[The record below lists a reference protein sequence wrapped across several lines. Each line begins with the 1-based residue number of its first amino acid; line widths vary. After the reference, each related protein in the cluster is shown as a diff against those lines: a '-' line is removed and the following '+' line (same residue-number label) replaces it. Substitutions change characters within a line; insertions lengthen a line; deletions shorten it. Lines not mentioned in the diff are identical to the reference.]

1 MDLAKGTSLL
11 SYLKSKNDRRAGSEN
26 AVYIFRQLVKAVQ
39 YCHHK
44 NICHRDIK
52 LENIIID
59 NDLGIKL
66 IDFGFAAVISKTKPL
81 NFFCGTPSYMPP
93 EIVQK
98 KEYIGF
104 NADVWCLGIL
114 LYTLLCGSFPFRG
127 NNEKE
132 LYAKICKGDF
142 PLPEYLSDKEKDMLK
157 LLLNIHPSK
166 RPTCDEVRRKRII
179 SIILFYYLIAFI
191 LDFK

>member
-1 MDLAKGTSLL
+1 MELVNGTSLL
-11 SYLKSKNDRRAGSEN
+11 SYLKAKSDRRAGPEN
-26 AVYIFRQLVKAVQ
+26 AVKIFKQLVKAVQ
-39 YCHHK
+39 YCHKK

-59 NDLGIKL
+59 SSLNLKL
-66 IDFGFAAVISKTKPL
+66 IDFGFAAVISKTKLL

-114 LYTLLCGSFPFRG
+114 LYTLLCGAFPFRG
-127 NNEKE
+127 ANEKE
-132 LYAKICKGDF
+132 LYAKICKGEF
-142 PLPEYLSDKEKDMLK
+142 PMPDYLTENDKSLLQ
-157 LLLNIHPSK
+157 LLLQVKPEK
-166 RPTCDEVRRKRII
+166 RPVCDEVSYI
-179 SIILFYYLIAFI
+179 YV
-191 LDFK
+191 